1 MTLEYIVAALI
12 ILMIMGAVTA
22 LETDNLLSSI
32 IALGAVGFL
41 LAIAFLFLGAP
52 DIAFTQI
59 VVEILL
65 LIILIR
71 VTIHRDLKT
80 TTAHRAMFGW
90 TFAIVLIAFL
100 TWFGLTVFEE
110 FPAFGTAVMDRV
122 ADSASVTYIKEGLAK
137 SGAGNLVTAVLLDFR
152 AFDTLGEATVLF
164 CAILGALAILRQK
177 AHKHSKEKDQEAD
190 AA

>member
-80 TTAHRAMFGW
+80 PTAHRAMFGVCGLD
-90 TFAIVLIAFL
+90 AI
-100 TWFGLTVFEE
+100 
-110 FPAFGTAVMDRV
+110 
-122 ADSASVTYIKEGLAK
+122 
-137 SGAGNLVTAVLLDFR
+137 
-152 AFDTLGEATVLF
+152 
-164 CAILGALAILRQK
+164 
-177 AHKHSKEKDQEAD
+177 
-190 AA
+190 